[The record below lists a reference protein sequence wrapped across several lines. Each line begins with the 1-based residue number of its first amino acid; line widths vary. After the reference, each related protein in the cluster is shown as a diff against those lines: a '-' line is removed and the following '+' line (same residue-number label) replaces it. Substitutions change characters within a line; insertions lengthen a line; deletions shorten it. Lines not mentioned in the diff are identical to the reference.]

1 VPVIGLTGG
10 IATGKSTF
18 ASFLQRELE
27 SEFFDSDRAVHQLLA
42 GDEPTRD
49 EVERAFGPA
58 VIADSGW
65 PDRSKLRQ
73 VVFASSAARRQ
84 LEQILH
90 PRVRAQWTQLA
101 AEARKT
107 DAWQVIDIPLLYET
121 GVQAEFDRV
130 VVVAAPRTAQIRR
143 LVNERHLALELAEQ
157 IIAAQLD
164 IGAKIAK
171 ADHVIWND
179 STVSNLDGQTRLL
192 AAWLKRRYA

>member
-1 VPVIGLTGG
+1 VPVVGLTGG

-18 ASFLQRELE
+18 ASILQRELE
-27 SEFFDSDRAVHQLLA
+27 IRFFDSDRAVHHLLA

-49 EVERAFGPA
+49 EIEQAFGTA

-65 PDRSKLRQ
+65 PDRTKLRD
-73 VVFASSAARRQ
+73 VVFASSAARQQ
-84 LEQILH
+84 LERILH
-90 PRVRAQWTQLA
+90 PRVRAQWMKLA

-107 DAWQVIDIPLLYET
+107 DAWQLIDIPLLYET

-130 VVVAAPRTAQIRR
+130 IVVAAPHAAQIRR

-164 IGAKIAK
+164 IGAKIGK

-179 STVSNLDGQTRLL
+179 STVFNLDGQARLF